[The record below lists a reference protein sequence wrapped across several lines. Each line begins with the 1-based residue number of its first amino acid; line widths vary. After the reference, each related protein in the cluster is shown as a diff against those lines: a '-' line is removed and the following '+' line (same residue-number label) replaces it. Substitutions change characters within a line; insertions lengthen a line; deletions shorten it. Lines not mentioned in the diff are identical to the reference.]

1 LISFGEVLP
10 TVNAALNATS
20 AILLFVGFRAIKRRR
35 VDVHRRAMLAAFA
48 TSTVFLV
55 CYLTRVYLT
64 GTHRYPGTGFAKTL
78 YLTVLLTHMVLAV
91 ATVPL
96 VVRTLFLARRER
108 FVDHRKIARFTFPI
122 WMYVSITGVVVYL
135 MLYHLV

>member
-1 LISFGEVLP
+1 VSALGEALP
-10 TVNAALNATS
+10 TVNAVLNGTS
-20 AILLFVGFRAIKRRR
+20 AVLLFVGYLAIKRRR
-35 VDVHRRAMLAAFA
+35 TAAHRIAMQAAFV

-64 GTHRYPGTGFAKTL
+64 GTHRYPGTGFAKGL
-78 YLTVLLTHMVLAV
+78 YLAILGTHMILAV

-96 VVRTLFLARRER
+96 VLRTLFLARRAR
-108 FVDHRKIARFTFPI
+108 FVEHRKLARVTFPI